1 MINSVKN
8 VNELEVYTGDL
19 GDLDQI
25 LVLHDN
31 NELVR
36 VQFEQ
41 FKSSQTTVDPPDSPT
56 SDGEE
61 GDISITENAVYT
73 YVNGQWGKSPRELD
87 WSAEYLRIDENAE
100 PLSQEQKDKLL
111 SQLDIPEATSTVPGT
126 VQLAI
131 DPDATYTE
139 GSYAVTPEFV
149 ISYVESHGGS
159 GGGGQ
164 QDFTLVND
172 YLPSDTTSAIS
183 GKGVSK
189 AFDQKLTSTYSSSD
203 TKHAVTGKAVA
214 SALSSFKGDSITSTY
229 ISGDT
234 SKAITGAALAQAA
247 ATSTTSETDTTHFIT
262 PSLLYSVL
270 SNYMTKGGIA
280 SFNSITLG
288 SSSDAQTLSS
298 VTKEI
303 GSGSLHSQIP
313 TAKAVYNAIQAGGGG
328 SAAEIITGN
337 NTFTGVNTFDNSQ
350 NTPVTF
356 KDGIA
361 LGTGSNALTG
371 VSNTINN
378 NSSSSQVPTAQA
390 VYNAIKNFITLDS
403 LAGYAKTSAANT
415 FTAKQTFSNGIELG
429 SHELNGVTDSILDID
444 THVPTSKAVYDAIA
458 NVQSGSVRADDS
470 NEFTGVNTFTDTTI
484 VSGGIKFDPNSET
497 AITGVATSI
506 GESGVASGSNVATE
520 AAVRDA
526 LSPYITTAE
535 ADSKYLQNAD
545 LSDYAKLS
553 DTGNEFAEVVG
564 FSKGIKLG
572 AKSTGG
578 TDNRQVLSG
587 VSTAITSGSK
597 NTEVPTASAVWN
609 LVQTEGGTRLLES
622 ENTFEQPNTF
632 LQGITIGTGGQGE
645 AGSVEHVY
653 TTFTDTNKSAN
664 DAVPTMG
671 AISAYFVPKSEVDDC
686 AKTSKA
692 NIFTNGPNVFLDGI
706 KFSNE
711 TSAQTLSSV
720 VTSLDMSLA
729 SNEYDNTQI
738 PTASAVWN
746 AVKTGGG
753 GTGGTGVYGEGANT
767 FTGTNTFNNNAVTFN
782 AGIKLKAA
790 VGTGNY
796 LVNTIADKVEE
807 AATIDT
813 HESLATVNYI
823 NEVIRYTPDLDN
835 GFNIPQV
842 VREGETPTSREIT
855 HVSTV
860 VNSSS
865 THSQLPTALAV
876 WDALQNSSASSL
888 LSGDNTF
895 TGANTFNNRVYLPN
909 GAHFTTGMYLP
920 NDNGQGDSI
929 YVHGVVNNFE
939 YYDSSK
945 GQLVTLEGI
954 KTELANYAQRNAQN
968 TFTRSNEFTGNVTF
982 KRASSTSTVV
992 PEVKFEEGIILGTQ
1006 KIKEVVTRITLEDR
1020 DDYTNSQIPTV
1031 PAVWN
1036 FVLDRMVAGGNV
1048 YEGNNEFTGTTTLGT
1063 TIFVGENT
1071 IQGPSTFEDDVT
1083 FSGDTT
1089 VNFEGA
1095 ITSEGTLTSEGK
1107 VDVQGGF
1114 VIGAPP
1120 TDPAKDTRPVINTVV
1135 TTIDPD
1141 SETLNNQLP
1150 TSGAITVILDGYVKS
1165 DELSNY
1171 VSKSELEDSDAYN
1184 YASKGWVSSNY
1195 TTTTNLEST
1204 YAKKT
1209 DIPSLA
1215 AYATQSWVTGKGY
1228 ITKSTTAL
1236 TNYTTTTD
1244 LQNNYVSKTGLD
1256 NTLSGYV
1263 TTSTLGSYVT
1273 SDSLTTKLG
1282 DYVTSDSLTTTLGS
1296 YATAN
1301 YVNSSSSG
1309 GFLDMSDTS
1318 TSPLK
1323 TVLNNYV
1330 TSGSLST
1337 TLSDYVTNAT
1347 LSGYAKLTDSSNS
1360 QRFFGINTFH
1370 DGIKLG
1376 DSDDAV
1382 TIDNTLTSFSGF
1394 NEKTDEQLA
1403 EYSSYVPTALA
1414 VWNAVKGGIAPG
1426 PTPTG
1431 GGDVYKAET
1440 NTFTGS
1446 NTFTTYPVD
1455 FRNGIIVGAYNSAT
1469 TDTRPTI
1476 LGIVKTYPTGT
1487 GVDPDKYVLTAK
1499 AVDNR
1504 INTAVNVTG
1513 KDNTFTGTNTF
1524 DNNAVTFNAGIK
1536 LGSSSA
1542 FTSVATSVTSSSTAA
1557 MIPTAKA
1564 VWDLTD
1570 NLSNTSINT
1579 AKLQIKSTPANGITG
1594 IQTTVRDSSGASDK
1608 HLATEKAIRTAID
1621 SAVESFTG
1629 NITATTL
1636 TITGTS
1642 ESSSAPTISNI
1653 VTSDESGANN
1663 SSLLTAGAIAA
1674 TYVDKDTVTRLQNTV
1689 SGLNDTITGSGGLS
1703 DQVATLKDAVDALP
1717 SDLSDVAK
1725 KSAANTF
1732 TNVNTFDANGAS
1744 GVVVKIKPSASANS
1758 SMELMSDGELRVT
1771 DYRGIRF
1778 VTDWSSPDGVGTGN
1792 NGFIKAVTSDITK
1805 EDYGNESIRLSHVVP
1820 NVTAVKNA
1828 IPVAAT
1834 SYVSSDTS
1842 KYITGSVL
1850 KDAFDKAGVD
1860 KQTSFNVVGVR
1871 TGTLN
1876 HDSHKRH
1883 VQMEDDKYWLRPTG
1897 YNGAVT
1903 VVCAPAATEWLRP
1916 VTTYLYYVSAQA
1928 AGADKFNIEAF
1939 GRKSDQGYEDP
1950 KSIQW
1955 LYNINPASGVG
1966 PDPTS
1971 GAFVHVIQLQQV
1983 AYIITAAYLYS
1994 FAKPAEW

>member
-41 FKSSQTTVDPPDSPT
+41 FKSSQTTVDPPVSPT

-73 YVNGQWGKSPRELD
+73 YINGQWGKSPRELD

-159 GGGGQ
+159 GGGGGQ
-164 QDFTLVND
+164 QDFTLVSD

-203 TKHAVTGKAVA
+203 TKQAVTGKAVA

-229 ISGDT
+229 VSGDT

-270 SNYMTKGGIA
+270 SNYMTKGGTA

-371 VSNTINN
+371 VSGTI
-378 NSSSSQVPTAQA
+378 SSSSKSSQIPTAQA

-403 LAGYAKTSAANT
+403 LAGYAKTGVANT
-415 FTAKQTFSNGIELG
+415 FTAKQNFRDGIELG
-429 SHELNGVTDSILDID
+429 SYELKGVATSISNID
-444 THVPTSKAVYDAIA
+444 THVPTSKAVHEAIA
-458 NVQSGSVRADDS
+458 SVRSGSVHTDDS
-470 NEFTGVNTFTDTTI
+470 NEFTGVNTFTSTTI
-484 VSGGIKFDPNSET
+484 VSGGIKFDPASET

-545 LSDYAKLS
+545 LSDYVKLS

-587 VSTAITSGSK
+587 VSTAITADSK

-609 LVQTEGGTRLLES
+609 LVQTEGGTRLLGS

-632 LQGITIGTGGQGE
+632 QKGITIGTGVAGE
-645 AGSVEHVY
+645 AGNVEHVY
-653 TTFTDTNKSAN
+653 TTFTDANKLAN

-671 AISAYFVPKSEVDDC
+671 AISAYFAPKSEVDDC
-686 AKTSKA
+686 AKTSEA
-692 NIFTNGPNVFLDGI
+692 NIFTRPNVFEGGI

-711 TSAQTLSSV
+711 TSAQTLSSI
-720 VTSLDMSLA
+720 VTSLDMTLA
-729 SNEYDNTQI
+729 SNDYDNTQI

-746 AVKTGGG
+746 AIKTGGG

-782 AGIKLKAA
+782 AGIKLKDAA
-790 VGTGNY
+790 GTGNY
-796 LVNTIADKVEE
+796 LVNTIVDKVED
-807 AATIDT
+807 AAGVADT

-823 NEVIRYTPDLDN
+823 NEVIRYTPDLAN

-842 VREGETPTSREIT
+842 VGEGETLVSRKIT

-860 VNSSS
+860 VNSNS

-876 WDALQNSSASSL
+876 YDALQNSSASSL
-888 LSGDNTF
+888 LSGNNTF
-895 TGANTFNNRVYLPN
+895 TGTNTFSKEAYFTV
-909 GAHFTTGMYLP
+909 GATFSAGISLP

-929 YVHGVVNNFE
+929 YVHGVVNDFE
-939 YYDSSK
+939 YYNSDK
-945 GQLVTLEGI
+945 AQLVTLGGI

-968 TFTRSNEFTGNVTF
+968 TFTKSNEFTGNVTF

-992 PEVKFEEGIILGTQ
+992 PEVKFEEGIILGTGTQ
-1006 KIKEVVTRITLEDR
+1006 KIKEVVTRIIL
-1020 DDYTNSQIPTV
+1020 DDVDGYDNSQIPTV
-1031 PAVWN
+1031 PAVWE
-1036 FVLDRMVAGGNV
+1036 FVVNRMASDNTV
-1048 YEGNNEFTGTTTLGT
+1048 YTGNNEFTGETTLTGPT
-1063 TIFVGENT
+1063 FFVGENT
-1071 IQGPSTFEDDVT
+1071 ITTVQGTSKFEGNVT
-1083 FSGDTT
+1083 FSGNTT
-1089 VNFEGA
+1089 ANFEGA
-1095 ITSEGTLTSEGK
+1095 ITSGGTLTSKGN

-1120 TDPAKDTRPVINTVV
+1120 TDPEAEDPRPVINTVV
-1135 TTIDPD
+1135 TTIDPE

-1171 VSKSELEDSDAYN
+1171 VSKADLVGNNSGQYN
-1184 YASKGWVSSNY
+1184 YASKDWVSSQYTTTEDLESTYAKQTDIPSLDDYATRSWVTGKGYVTNNTTALKNY
-1195 TTTTNLEST
+1195 TTTTNLQ
-1204 YAKKT
+1204 K
-1209 DIPSLA
+1209 D
-1215 AYATQSWVTGKGY
+1215 
-1228 ITKSTTAL
+1228 
-1236 TNYTTTTD
+1236 
-1244 LQNNYVSKTGLD
+1244 YVSNTGLAT
-1256 NTLSGYV
+1256 TLSDYV
-1263 TTSTLGSYVT
+1263 TNSTLGSYVT

-1282 DYVTSDSLTTTLGS
+1282 DYVTSASLTTTLGD
-1296 YATAN
+1296 YATTD

-1309 GFLDMSDTS
+1309 GFLDMSETS

-1323 TVLNNYV
+1323 TVLDNYV
-1330 TSGSLST
+1330 TSGSLTT
-1337 TLSDYVTNAT
+1337 TLSDYVTNTT
-1347 LSGYAKLTDSSNS
+1347 LSGYAKLNDPSNN
-1360 QRFFGINTFH
+1360 QKFFGINTFY

-1376 DSDDAV
+1376 DSGNAI
-1382 TIDNTLTSFSGF
+1382 TIDNTLDSFSGF
-1394 NEKTDEQLA
+1394 NTKTDEQLA

-1455 FRNGIIVGAYNSAT
+1455 FRNGIIVGTYNSAT

-1487 GVDPDKYVLTAK
+1487 NVDPDQYVLTAK

-1504 INTAVNVTG
+1504 INAAVNVTG
-1513 KDNTFTGTNTF
+1513 KDNTFTGVNTF
-1524 DNNAVTFNAGIK
+1524 DNSQNTPVTFADGIK
-1536 LGSSSA
+1536 LGSSTNA
-1542 FTSVATSVTSSSTAA
+1542 LTSVTTSITSSSTAA

-1564 VWDLTD
+1564 VWDRTA

-1579 AKLQIKSTPANGITG
+1579 AKLQIKSTPTNGIIG
-1594 IQTTVRDSSGASDK
+1594 IQTTVRASSSASHK

-1621 SAVESFTG
+1621 SFTG
-1629 NITATTL
+1629 PITATTL
-1636 TITGTS
+1636 QITGTQA
-1642 ESSSAPTISNI
+1642 SSSAPTISSI
-1653 VTSDESGANN
+1653 VTSSVSSANN
-1663 SSLLTAGAIAA
+1663 SSLLTAGAIAEN
-1674 TYVDKDTVTRLQNTV
+1674 YVAKGDITSLQDDVTSLQGDV
-1689 SGLNDTITGSGGLS
+1689 SDLNDTINGSGGLS

-1732 TNVNTFDANGAS
+1732 TGINSFKNETYVAS
-1744 GVVVKIKPSASANS
+1744 STGV
-1758 SMELMSDGELRVT
+1758 
-1771 DYRGIRF
+1771 RF
-1778 VTDWSSPDGVGTGN
+1778 VNDWDDISGAGS
-1792 NGFIKAVTSDITK
+1792 NGIIKAVTSDI
-1805 EDYGNESIRLSHVVP
+1805 DAGYDGNIITAANVVP

-1850 KDAFDKAGVD
+1850 KDAFEEVGVD
-1860 KQTSFNVVGVR
+1860 KQKYFKVVGTR
-1871 TGTLN
+1871 TGALIADT
-1876 HDSHKRH
+1876 HEPYI
-1883 VQMEDDKYWLRPTG
+1883 QMEDDTYWLRPKD
-1897 YNGAVT
+1897 YNGVVT
-1903 VVCAPAATEWLRP
+1903 VVCAPAGNQWLRP
-1916 VTTYLYYVSAQA
+1916 VTTYLYYVSKQA
-1928 AGADKFNIEAF
+1928 EGADKFEMEAF
-1939 GRKSDQGYEDP
+1939 GVTPNGPNYEDK

-1955 LYNINPASGVG
+1955 LYNINPKDGVG
-1966 PDPTS
+1966 PSPTS

-1983 AYIITAAYLYS
+1983 AYLITAAYLYS
-1994 FAKPAEW
+1994 FVKPAEW